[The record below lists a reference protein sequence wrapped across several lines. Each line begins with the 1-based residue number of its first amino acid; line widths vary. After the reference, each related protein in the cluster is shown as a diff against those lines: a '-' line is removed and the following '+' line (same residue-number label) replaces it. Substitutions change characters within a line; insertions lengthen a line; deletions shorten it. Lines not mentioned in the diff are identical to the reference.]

1 MDSMK
6 DNYLLLKEPR
16 RLWLEADLLK
26 TKFFALSSEV
36 HPDRIH
42 NAPESEKLAA
52 TQRYSELNAAYQC
65 LREPRSRIR
74 HLLELELGA
83 KPSDLTDIP
92 DELMN
97 LFLAV
102 GKKFRDVDTFLAEK
116 AKATSPMVQ
125 VQLFESGME
134 RVDQLNNLTRNIF
147 SLRETLLE
155 DLKSL
160 DTVWQSGKS
169 HQMDRLLNIWLTG
182 KQSDVEAF
190 GDFDQLH
197 HFIGSWRM

>member
-1 MDSMK
+1 MK

-102 GKKFRDVDTFLAEK
+102 GKEFRDVDTFLAEK

-155 DLKSL
+155 ELKSL

-169 HQMDRLLNIWLTG
+169 HQMDRLLNIWRLLSFYERWLAQIQERT
-182 KQSDVEAF
+182 V
-190 GDFDQLH
+190 QLS
-197 HFIGSWRM
+197 F

>member
-1 MDSMK
+1 MK

-92 DELMN
+92 DELMT
-97 LFLAV
+97 LSLAV
-102 GKKFRDVDTFLAEK
+102 GKEFRDVDTFLAEK

-155 DLKSL
+155 ELKSL

-169 HQMDRLLNIWLTG
+169 HQMDRLLNIWRLLSFYERWLAQIQERT
-182 KQSDVEAF
+182 V
-190 GDFDQLH
+190 QLS
-197 HFIGSWRM
+197 F

>member
-102 GKKFRDVDTFLAEK
+102 GKEFRDVDTFLAEK

-155 DLKSL
+155 ELKSL

-169 HQMDRLLNIWLTG
+169 HQMDRLLNIWRLLSFYERWLAQIQERT
-182 KQSDVEAF
+182 V
-190 GDFDQLH
+190 QLS
-197 HFIGSWRM
+197 F

>member
-155 DLKSL
+155 ELKSL

-169 HQMDRLLNIWLTG
+169 HQMDRLLNIWRLLSFYERWLAQIQERT
-182 KQSDVEAF
+182 V
-190 GDFDQLH
+190 QLS
-197 HFIGSWRM
+197 F

>member
-1 MDSMK
+1 MK

-155 DLKSL
+155 ELKSL

-169 HQMDRLLNIWLTG
+169 HQMDRLLNIWRLLSFYERWLAQIQERT
-182 KQSDVEAF
+182 V
-190 GDFDQLH
+190 QLS
-197 HFIGSWRM
+197 F

>member
-1 MDSMK
+1 MK

-102 GKKFRDVDTFLAEK
+102 GKEFRDVDTFLAEK

-155 DLKSL
+155 ELKSL

-169 HQMDRLLNIWLTG
+169 HQMDRLLNIWLLLIFYERWLAHIQERT
-182 KQSDVEAF
+182 V
-190 GDFDQLH
+190 QLS
-197 HFIGSWRM
+197 F